1 MPNILILGA
10 SIMQL
15 PALRL
20 ARQQGWGVFVA
31 DGNAGAP
38 GIPLADR
45 FIPVDLKNREEM
57 AAAAA
62 ELKSRE
68 GLDGV
73 FTAGT
78 DFSVTVAY
86 VAEKLNLPGIPVAV
100 AEKASHKGLMRQ
112 EFLRAGVAIPGFTL
126 LNGKVDPIKAV
137 ASLHYPLVVKP
148 VDNMGSRGIQ
158 RVDSGET
165 LVDAV
170 EKARNHSRS
179 GSIIV
184 EEFID
189 GPEFSLDA
197 LVEDGKVTVC
207 GFADRHIHYP
217 PYFIEMGHTMPTSQ
231 PKEVM
236 DAVEALFIRGIH
248 ALGITRGA
256 AKGDIKLS
264 SRGPVVGEI
273 AARLSG
279 GFMSGWTY
287 PASSGVDLTLAAMRL
302 ALGLPAGNLR
312 PRYQKYS
319 AERAFISLPGRLRSI
334 QGFNEASSASGISFG
349 YLRISPGDRVDFPRN
364 NVEKGGN
371 FISRGDTRE
380 EAVAL
385 AETAAASVF
394 LRLDPD
400 DEATADFI
408 NRRSHLWVPDAFT
421 PENPENLRF
430 LEDLTR
436 RPRSIAEAV
445 ASFPGPE
452 KEDGRDWQ
460 GRTLRQALEMVLN
473 LVPDLKE
480 RSDTTE
486 GDAAGFFQAFLRGS
500 VQGAVWYLESHDRK
514 PGSRR
519 GGGT

>member
-10 SIMQL
+10 GVMQL

-62 ELKSRE
+62 ELKDRE

-78 DFSVTVAY
+78 DFSATVAY
-86 VAEKLNLPGIPVAV
+86 VSEKLSLPGIPVAA

-112 EFLRAGVAIPGFTL
+112 EFLRAGVAIPGFTIL
-126 LNGKVDPIKAV
+126 SGDADPVKAV
-137 ASLHYPLVVKP
+137 DSLNYPLVVKP

-158 RVDSGET
+158 RVDSAEA

-170 EKARNHSRS
+170 GKARSHSRS
-179 GSIIV
+179 GSIII

-217 PYFIEMGHTMPTSQ
+217 PYFIEMGHTMPTLQSR
-231 PKEVM
+231 EVR
-236 DAVEALFIRGIH
+236 DSVEALFIRGIH

-302 ALGLPAGNLR
+302 ALGLPAGDLT

-319 AERAFISLPGRLRSI
+319 AERAFISIPGRVRSV
-334 QGFNEASSASGISFG
+334 QGFHEASGTPGISFG
-349 YLRISPGDRVDFPRN
+349 YLRVSPGDRVDFPRN

-380 EAVAL
+380 EAVFL

-394 LRLDPD
+394 LRLEPG

-408 NRRSHLWVPDAFT
+408 NRRSHPWVPDAFT
-421 PENPENLRF
+421 LENPENLRF
-430 LEDLTR
+430 LEGLAR
-436 RPRSIAEAV
+436 RPRGMAESMA
-445 ASFPGPE
+445 AFPGLE
-452 KEDGRDWQ
+452 KEGGRDWQ
-460 GRTLRQALEMVLN
+460 GRTLKQALEMVVN
-473 LVPDLKE
+473 LVPDLKKK
-480 RSDTTE
+480 RDLVD
-486 GDAAGFFQAFLRGS
+486 GDAAGFFHAFLRGS
-500 VQGAVWYLESHDRK
+500 IQGAVWYLETFDRR
-514 PGSRR
+514 PVTRQ
-519 GGGT
+519 GGGI